1 MTCVVLLAEGFEE
14 TEAIVP
20 ADILRRAGVDV
31 RLAGVSNGS
40 LLIPGAH
47 GIKVMADVSCAEL
60 AGEVKNGMLPDAVFC
75 PGGMPGSTNL
85 AQNADVSFVLKEAQR
100 HKRIIAAIC
109 AAPAVVLA
117 PLGLLDGK
125 TFTCYPGM
133 ENLAK
138 YAPAAKPEGFAAE
151 KVVRSGT
158 LVTSRGPA
166 TASDLG
172 FALAAMLTDEKTA
185 AEVQKGMLFA

>member
-1 MTCVVLLAEGFEE
+1 MTCVVLFAEGFEE

-47 GIKVMADVSCAEL
+47 GVKVMADISCAEL
-60 AGEVKNGMLPDAVFC
+60 AGEVKNGTLPDAVFC

-109 AAPAVVLA
+109 AAPAVVLE

-125 TFTCYPGM
+125 MFTCYPGM

-172 FALAAMLTDEKTA
+172 FAWAAMLTDEKTA